1 MTAFEPAVQALQR
14 ALVAWKRGAA
24 PGLLSRAAVLFD
36 EATVDGDPRPAVG
49 SAVARGLAGDVDGA
63 RRRLADV
70 IARHPLH
77 AGAYVALALL
87 DLRDPDPLARATSAA
102 WALIAARDLAPNV
115 GCIERMLAQA
125 LAAAGEFMGA
135 LQSARAALALDR
147 DDDEARLWSGL
158 LRLYFGGDPSAAVV
172 LAELA
177 PEAEVHGRSSAVW
190 LASAAGRFFRS
201 EFPEARLALRRAVAP
216 LKVGHP
222 GEKPLVEVARRWY
235 REVRG
240 FGPGTPMVGERWLRD
255 VGGAQSDYVRTR
267 DALATFR
274 EAIQQNPSRAQAE
287 RVSAR
292 DVDGVLGELEART
305 RRGMLEWG
313 ARLVIRGFA
322 EAYLPLVAYLE
333 APPPEVLAAM
343 DLVVLDG

>member
-1 MTAFEPAVQALQR
+1 
-14 ALVAWKRGAA
+14 
-24 PGLLSRAAVLFD
+24 
-36 EATVDGDPRPAVG
+36 
-49 SAVARGLAGDVDGA
+49 
-63 RRRLADV
+63 
-70 IARHPLH
+70 
-77 AGAYVALALL
+77 
-87 DLRDPDPLARATSAA
+87 
-102 WALIAARDLAPNV
+102 
-115 GCIERMLAQA
+115 
-125 LAAAGEFMGA
+125 MGA

-158 LRLYFGGDPSAAVV
+158 LRLYFGGDPSAAAV

-177 PEAEVHGRSSAVW
+177 PEAEIRGRSSAVW
-190 LASAAGRFFRS
+190 LASAAGRYFRS
-201 EFPEARLALRRAVAP
+201 EFSEARLALRRAVAP
-216 LKVGHP
+216 LKVDLP
-222 GEKPLVEVARRWY
+222 EEKPLVDVARRWY

-255 VGGAQSDYVRTR
+255 VGGAHSDYVRTR
-267 DALATFR
+267 DALANFR
-274 EAIQQNPSRAQAE
+274 EAVQQNPSRAQSE
-287 RVSAR
+287 RVSVR
-292 DVDGVLGELEART
+292 EIDGILGELESRT